1 MDYFHTALQE
11 DFHRTYVE
19 TQARFSAQRVIS
31 LKNSVSV
38 LGGEFRQYIDCL
50 LGLTDLIGRSGSY
63 VTSWI
68 LEFYATVWINP
79 DHLEIAFSFLGQRVD
94 ISSARAREILRIP
107 HNANKIHRLCFPD
120 AEPPRRTHIGVL
132 PLVKDMHPCF
142 RGDFGEGSSR
152 LPTDI
157 TSTARALDSIVRRTI
172 LPREGFREGFTRLQQ
187 WIVSHLVRRLEFDI

>member
-1 MDYFHTALQE
+1 VDYFHTALQE

-31 LKNSVSV
+31 LK
-38 LGGEFRQYIDCL
+38 YIDYL

-68 LEFYATVWINP
+68 LEFYATIWINP

-132 PLVKDMHPCF
+132 PPVKDMHPCF

-157 TSTARALDSIVRRTI
+157 TSTA
-172 LPREGFREGFTRLQQ
+172 
-187 WIVSHLVRRLEFDI
+187 